1 MAKMKA
7 CPVCGQK
14 VGIDKLEA
22 HVKKVHP
29 KEKVDIQLDQE
40 EQREVK
46 EAKRAYKPSAR
57 PRGRWIVIIA
67 AIVVVVVILALV
79 LIPRG
84 LGVGDSPPDFT
95 LTDNASRQD
104 WNLDIHLRDAKP
116 ILLEFFH
123 PQCSACIGEV
133 QTPTSPLRVLY
144 GDYGASVEFV
154 SIAITLE
161 AEGFTNPPTFDMVNS
176 FISQYPTPWTY
187 LVETS
192 GTTVRNQYQVTATP
206 TFYLIGTDGK
216 IAYKNTGAGDL
227 AGLRSAIISELTP

>member
-14 VGIDKLEA
+14 VGIDKLET

-29 KEKVDIQLDQE
+29 KEKVDIQLDQD
-40 EQREVK
+40 EQKEVK
-46 EAKRAYKPSAR
+46 EAKKAYKPSAR
-57 PRGRWIVIIA
+57 PKGRWIFIIV

-79 LIPRG
+79 LIPHG

-95 LTDNASRQD
+95 LTDNATRQD
-104 WNLDIHLRDAKP
+104 WHLGNHLADAKP

-123 PQCSACIGEV
+123 PQCSACISEV
-133 QTPTSPLRVLY
+133 QTSTSPLRVLY
-144 GDYGASVEFV
+144 SDYGARVEFV

-161 AEGFTNPPTFDMVNS
+161 AQGFTNPPTFDMVNS
-176 FISQYPTPWTY
+176 YITQYSTPWTY

-192 GTTVRNQYQVTATP
+192 GTTVRNLYEVTATP

-227 AGLRSAIISELTP
+227 IDLRNAIISELTP

>member
-14 VGIDKLEA
+14 VGIDKLES

-29 KEKVDIQLDQE
+29 KEKVDIDLDEE
-40 EQREVK
+40 EQKEVK
-46 EAKRAYKPSAR
+46 EAKKAYKPSAR

-67 AIVVVVVILALV
+67 AIVVVVVVLALV

-84 LGVGDSPPDFT
+84 LKVGDSPPDFT
-95 LTDNASRQD
+95 LTDNATRLD
-104 WNLDIHLRDAKP
+104 WHLDNHLADAKP

-123 PQCSACIGEV
+123 PQCSACISEV
-133 QTPTSPLRVLY
+133 QTSSSPLKVLY
-144 GDYGASVEFV
+144 NDYATTVEFV

-161 AEGFTNPPTFDMVNS
+161 AEGFTNPPTFDAVNTY
-176 FISQYPTPWTY
+176 ITQYSTPWTY

-192 GTTVRNQYQVTATP
+192 GTAVRDLYQVTATP

-216 IAYKNTGAGDL
+216 IAYIHVGAGDL
-227 AGLRSAIISELTP
+227 VELRNAIISELTP